1 MRIRQLRGAL
11 AAKFDAARLPCTSL
25 PPSAGA
31 CARKRG
37 SPLGSLSAH
46 SSDRQLS
53 IGRASIT
60 PVAQDYSFDVVSQ
73 FDRQELVNAVNQ
85 AQREIVTRYD
95 FKDTGA
101 SIELGEEEIVL
112 HGPSDFKLKAM
123 VDVLQSKLI
132 RRQLSLKIL
141 KAGPIEP
148 AAKGTVRQRL
158 ELQQGL
164 SDDLARDLVKQIKQV
179 SPKVQPRIQGDA
191 IRVSSREK
199 DLLQQVIQALKDIET
214 PVPLQFIN
222 YR

>member
-1 MRIRQLRGAL
+1 M
-11 AAKFDAARLPCTSL
+11 
-25 PPSAGA
+25 
-31 CARKRG
+31 
-37 SPLGSLSAH
+37 
-46 SSDRQLS
+46 
-53 IGRASIT
+53 
-60 PVAQDYSFDVVSQ
+60 AQDYSFDVVSQ

-101 SIELGEEEIVL
+101 SIDLGEAEITL

-123 VDVLQSKLI
+123 IDVLQSKLVK
-132 RRQLSLKIL
+132 RQLSLKIL
-141 KAGPIEP
+141 KPGPIEP
-148 AAKGTVRQRL
+148 AAKGTVRQTL
-158 ELQQGL
+158 ELQQGI
-164 SDDLARDLVKQIKQV
+164 DDELARSLVKQIKLV

-199 DLLQQVIQALKDIET
+199 DLLQQVIQALKGSET